1 MNYQHKLIT
10 DYLYQT
16 IESNQINTAEDLNL
30 LKIVEN
36 NIGRLRVGENICLI
50 VQDGNFMTIEKLA
63 DLQDTFNINTE
74 TIIISYRELERIF
87 YETISI
93 WR

>member
-1 MNYQHKLIT
+1 
-10 DYLYQT
+10 
-16 IESNQINTAEDLNL
+16 
-30 LKIVEN
+30 
-36 NIGRLRVGENICLI
+36 
-50 VQDGNFMTIEKLA
+50 TIEKLA

-93 WR
+93 

>member
-93 WR
+93 

>member
-10 DYLYQT
+10 DYIYQI
-16 IESNQINTAEDLNL
+16 IESHQINTDENLDL

-36 NIGRLRVGENICLI
+36 KIGRLRVGENICLI
-50 VQDGNFMTIEKLA
+50 VQDGNFITIEKLA

-74 TIIISYRELERIF
+74 TIIISYRELERLF
-87 YETISI
+87 NETISI
-93 WR
+93 

>member
-10 DYLYQT
+10 DYIFQT
-16 IESNQINTAEDLNL
+16 IETHQINTDENLDL

-36 NIGRLRVGENICLI
+36 KIGRLRVGENICVI
-50 VQDGNFMTIEKLA
+50 VQDGNFITLEKLD
-63 DLQDTFNINTE
+63 DLQDTFNINIE
-74 TIIISYRELERIF
+74 SIIISYRELERIF

-93 WR
+93 

>member
-10 DYLYQT
+10 DYIFQK
-16 IESNQINTAEDLNL
+16 IENHQINTDENLDL

-36 NIGRLRVGENICLI
+36 KIGRLRVGENICLI
-50 VQDGNFMTIEKLA
+50 VQDGNFITLEKLD

-74 TIIISYRELERIF
+74 SIIISYREIERLF
-87 YETISI
+87 YETINI
-93 WR
+93 